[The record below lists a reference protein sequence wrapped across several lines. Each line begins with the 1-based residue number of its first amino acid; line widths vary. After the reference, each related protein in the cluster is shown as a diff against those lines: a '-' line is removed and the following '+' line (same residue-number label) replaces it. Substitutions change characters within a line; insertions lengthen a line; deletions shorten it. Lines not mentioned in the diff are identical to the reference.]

1 MNDGA
6 RISTTTPGQGNAG
19 AIEIIAKD
27 TIFLSGQDSQGFGFN
42 SGIFNEGSLVGTQG
56 NTEEIKITTGSLS
69 MTDGAEISSSN
80 RGKKG
85 SAGEIKITTGSL
97 SMANGTKLSSI
108 TLGQG
113 NAGDITL
120 TAGDS
125 LLLSEINSFSLA
137 EDPGNSS
144 GNGGDIT
151 LIAEGNISI
160 QDLNSFSFGQD
171 NSGNGGNITIQTRE
185 GNISFNGSEESPSVI
200 NSFSVAENGNSG
212 NGGNISIVTNGNF
225 NNAEIVTL
233 SSSGKSGTVNLE
245 TPSNLSLNHVLVT
258 TSQQV
263 TVEYRDESDK
273 IKTVTLDI
281 DGNTGQSGD
290 FLIKTQRNLDLNN
303 SNILAD
309 TKGNNPAGNVTLT
322 SGGTTTL
329 NNTIINSQTS
339 AQGNAGNITFNTPN
353 LVLNNGVTVSATTSG
368 MGSGGTITI
377 ENADNV
383 TLDTNS
389 QLTVETS
396 AAGTPGDINI
406 TTDTLSVGKDAQ
418 LSATA
423 TATSTNTEGG
433 GSINLNASNLNISG
447 KLGVF
452 AETQGIAPAG
462 NLTITTNNN
471 NPNLNIQFS
480 DQGFISA
487 STSGSGKGGNIDI
500 SAPNAIDIQGDG
512 TIKVETSG
520 TGNAGSIK
528 IIGQQL
534 NLSNGISISA
544 STDSRGQGGSVTI
557 NAPQFVSLNQA
568 LLLTQASSTGAAG
581 NLTVKTGRMSVS
593 DGSKVTVS
601 SSQGLAGELTINA
614 NYLSLNQGTITA
626 ETSQSRGEEG
636 AKITLKI
643 SDLFRIENESEISAT
658 ANGSANGGN
667 IDIDTPL
674 LLVFPPTGSKGSDII
689 ANAQRGNGGNIKINA
704 QGIFGIA
711 ERPAIPD
718 NQSND
723 LDASSEFGASGQVE
737 IDNTIDPDRG
747 LFQLPETVVDPNALI
762 AQNPCKQGSESEFV
776 ITGRGGLP
784 PGLSEDLSSEAT
796 QVGLVEPAP
805 IESREAEDKTSSP
818 PSLPMTIIPAQGWV
832 FNERGEVV
840 LVAYDPTVT
849 GSQRLKKNPKGC
861 SVP

>member
-1 MNDGA
+1 M
-6 RISTTTPGQGNAG
+6 
-19 AIEIIAKD
+19 
-27 TIFLSGQDSQGFGFN
+27 L
-42 SGIFNEGSLVGTQG
+42 
-56 NTEEIKITTGSLS
+56 
-69 MTDGAEISSSN
+69 
-80 RGKKG
+80 
-85 SAGEIKITTGSL
+85 
-97 SMANGTKLSSI
+97 
-108 TLGQG
+108 
-113 NAGDITL
+113 
-120 TAGDS
+120 
-125 LLLSEINSFSLA
+125 
-137 EDPGNSS
+137 DP
-144 GNGGDIT
+144 
-151 LIAEGNISI
+151 
-160 QDLNSFSFGQD
+160 
-171 NSGNGGNITIQTRE
+171 
-185 GNISFNGSEESPSVI
+185 
-200 NSFSVAENGNSG
+200 
-212 NGGNISIVTNGNF
+212 
-225 NNAEIVTL
+225 
-233 SSSGKSGTVNLE
+233 
-245 TPSNLSLNHVLVT
+245 
-258 TSQQV
+258 
-263 TVEYRDESDK
+263 
-273 IKTVTLDI
+273 
-281 DGNTGQSGD
+281 DGNTGQTGN
-290 FLIKTQRNLDLNN
+290 FELNTGGNLTLNN

-309 TKGNNPAGNVTLT
+309 TKGTNPAGTVTLT
-322 SGGTTTL
+322 SSGTTTL

-339 AQGNAGNITFNTPN
+339 AQENAGNITFNTPN
-353 LVLNNGVTVSATTSG
+353 LILNNGVIVSATTSG

-377 ENADNV
+377 ENSDNV
-383 TLDTNS
+383 ILDTNS

-487 STSGSGKGGNIDI
+487 STSGSGQGGNIDI

-520 TGNAGSIK
+520 TGNAGSIN

-626 ETSQSRGEEG
+626 ETSQSGGEEG

-643 SDLFRIENESEISAT
+643 SDLFRIENESRISAT
-658 ANGSANGGN
+658 AKGSADGGN
-667 IDIDTPL
+667 ININTPL
-674 LLVFPPTGSKGSDII
+674 LLVFPPTGSNGSDII
-689 ANAQRGNGGNIKINA
+689 ANAGRGNGGKITINA

-711 ERPAIPD
+711 ERPAIPEE

-723 LDASSEFGASGQVE
+723 IDASSEFGASGQVE

-849 GSQRLKKNPKGC
+849 GSQRLKENPASC
-861 SVP
+861 SIP